1 MKIIHIKTNKDKLYS
16 GRVLLAGLISLIGA
30 ALVGASAFA
39 DNLDYNVVVKPSLK
53 LTLSSTNPS
62 LNLNPANH
70 TFDTTS
76 LTATVATNYTNGYKL
91 YLDTT
96 SGSGGTS
103 NTELVNTTNSTYT
116 IPTLASS
123 STSSSFPA
131 NYWGYK
137 LDSASTEYLSYV
149 PNTLISQ
156 STTNTNGT
164 SSSIDF
170 AAKIDYEKPAG
181 LYSIAFD
188 LKTIPIVTQTYMQDM
203 TAEQCTTTPTIVIDK
218 RDEQAYMIQR
228 LDDDKCWMLDNL
240 NLDLTNATIVAG
252 LSPENTNANSAS
264 LKSLRE
270 GNRTDCGEA
279 DCSKYATSGLSLQ
292 NWTSGAS
299 YTVPMANK
307 SGICSTSSVY
317 LCTYDG
323 NYTNNDVLSTLTP
336 NQSTFGLGSGKIGV
350 HYNYCAASAG
360 SYCYDRA
367 ANNETPATDTNVD
380 YDICPANWRLP
391 TGAQNGEFRTLCNS
405 IKGSTCEYQTD
416 MDAADIDSV
425 QYKFSGVLSGSYNS
439 NMGYHQGNFGA
450 YWASTIYTNNVAWR
464 LLLFSSKINPY
475 ERHERIQGYSVRC
488 LLNEV

>member
-1 MKIIHIKTNKDKLYS
+1 MKTIKITKNIFSPK
-16 GRVLLAGLISLIGA
+16 RVLPKFFILSNVFLFSAASVSLATFTLFNSSF
-30 ALVGASAFA
+30 VYA

-96 SGSGGTS
+96 NGSGGAS

-188 LKTIPIVTQTYMQDM
+188 LKTIPIVTQTYMQNMDPSV
-203 TAEQCTTTPTIVIDK
+203 CTETPTIVIDK
-218 RDEQAYMIQR
+218 RDEQIYTIR
-228 LDDDKCWMLDNL
+228 RFGNDCWMID
-240 NLDLTNATIVAG
+240 
-252 LSPENTNANSAS
+252 
-264 LKSLRE
+264 SLRFT
-270 GNRTDCGEA
+270 GNILDSTTSNVA
-279 DCSKYATSGLSLQ
+279 DNYTPEHPLELELEDLSLG
-292 NWTSGAS
+292 NS
-299 YTVPMANK
+299 YDNPRIHTGVDNYNNPTVW
-307 SGICSTSSVY
+307 
-317 LCTYDG
+317 
-323 NYTNNDVLSTLTP
+323 
-336 NQSTFGLGSGKIGV
+336 
-350 HYNYCAASAG
+350 YNYAAASAG
-360 SYCYDRA
+360 TITGNPNSNDAEYD
-367 ANNETPATDTNVD
+367 V
-380 YDICPANWRLP
+380 CPSNWRLP
-391 TGAQNGEFRTLCNS
+391 NSSEQNALVSLIGSNATTWEPINS
-405 IKGSTCEYQTD
+405 GGYNN
-416 MDAADIDSV
+416 
-425 QYKFSGVLSGSYNS
+425 GSYWDT
-439 NMGYHQGNFGA
+439 GNGSWWSSTA
-450 YWASTIYTNNVAWR
+450 YSSTDRYRIFYASADPTAIHLIWYN
-464 LLLFSSKINPY
+464 
-475 ERHERIQGYSVRC
+475 RIVGFTVRC
-488 LLNEV
+488 VLQES